1 MGDRY
6 EVQVTTAN
14 VRNGRKAAISVWS
27 QLKPPPTVRGVDLE
41 FYGLAL
47 RLPSDW
53 RDITDDLPDGSPPT
67 LAKPD
72 GVGAIQFS
80 IARHQC
86 GEAPHV
92 DRAALQNLLENF
104 CARHGFDCHPQAEG
118 HDNIQVVKSHA
129 LADGELVA
137 IWYVSNGADVVLATY
152 VSQQAGS
159 DETDDEWKEAEA
171 VIGSLRF

>member
-1 MGDRY
+1 M
-6 EVQVTTAN
+6 
-14 VRNGRKAAISVWS
+14 
-27 QLKPPPTVRGVDLE
+27 DLQ
-41 FYGLAL
+41 FHSLAL

-80 IARHQC
+80 IARHQG

-104 CARHGFDCHPQAEG
+104 CARQGFDCHPQAES

-129 LADGELVA
+129 LMDGGLVA
-137 IWYVSNGADVVLATY
+137 IWYVSNGADVVLSTY
-152 VSQQAGS
+152 VSQQSGS
-159 DETDDEWKEAEA
+159 DATRVEWQEAE
-171 VIGSLRF
+171 VIIRSIRF